1 MTKVFVCDG
10 VPFPTFESA
19 RVFAMHYFERT
30 GEVLAIEIDD
40 ITVPDPG
47 PVLYQSPAVRFH
59 QPNRQ
64 TRRQRRAAQKTA
76 IYIQQTRRHD

>member
-10 VPFPTFESA
+10 VPFPSFESA

-30 GEVLAIEIDD
+30 GQVIAIEVDD

-76 IYIQQTRRHD
+76 IYIQETRRG